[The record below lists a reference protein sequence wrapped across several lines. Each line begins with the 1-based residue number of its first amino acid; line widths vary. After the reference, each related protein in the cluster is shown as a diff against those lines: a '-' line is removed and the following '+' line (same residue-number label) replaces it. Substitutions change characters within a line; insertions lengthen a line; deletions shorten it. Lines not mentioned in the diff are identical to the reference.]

1 MRLHDLS
8 QFGKMGVITLAVEE
22 SPAKFFFQQPD
33 RARQRRLR
41 DVAAARVKF
50 SSSQSA
56 RK

>member
-22 SPAKFFFQQPD
+22 SPAKFSFQQPD